1 MLFKNIS
8 FFVIF
13 TCSTFATAQEYS
25 TFVLDELIISDYKLN
40 SHNKT
45 QTIHK
50 INDSIIQ
57 QANGSLTDL
66 LLMNSSI
73 YFKENGAGMVSSPSF
88 RGTTAQQ
95 TSVLWNGIGV
105 NSLFLG
111 QTDFNSIS
119 YKEFSEIAI
128 KPGGGSILYG
138 SGAIGGTIHLN
149 NPTRFEDKLEN
160 TLQLGYG
167 SFNTFRINN
176 NFTISNDKWFGQINL
191 GRNQSDNDFD
201 VKNRSW
207 KNTNG
212 QFYNNSA
219 SATIGYK
226 IDLKNT
232 LSFYSTYF
240 NDERHFSLV
249 SENQTKTKYQNSYF
263 RNILHWKNE
272 GENYKSNARI
282 AFFNEGYKYYN
293 NLPTT
298 DYSSGNVNS
307 FIAKYDFEYFVS
319 HNFSLNAIIDYTN
332 HHGTGKNSGI
342 KSAKQEILGL
352 SVLANHRFNEKM
364 GYEIG
369 FKQEIN
375 NSYENPFLYS
385 AGFYYKPSN
394 VYQLKINGSKNFR
407 IPTFND
413 IFWEPGGNK
422 SLQPETSFQLDLRN
436 EFKFENLCF
445 GLNTYYTQIDNMLQW
460 IPNNTGIWEAQ
471 NLKAVEIKG
480 AEFDAQYQFKIKENA
495 FNIQA
500 TYAYTNSQDTGL
512 KKQLIYTPFNKFTG
526 QIGYQYKKFATAIQS
541 VYNGSVFTTAN
552 NSALSKIEAYAL
564 INANVQYHFGKKF
577 KQSLIFEIKN
587 ITDVNYENV
596 INRPMPGRNFNI
608 QLITKF

>member
-8 FFVIF
+8 YFVIF
-13 TCSTFATAQEYS
+13 TCSTFAFAQEET

-50 INDSIIQ
+50 INDSIITQ
-57 QANGSLTDL
+57 SNSSLTDL

-73 YFKENGAGMVSSPSF
+73 YFKENGSGMVSSPSF

-95 TSVLWNGIGV
+95 TSVLWNGIPV

-128 KPGGGSILYG
+128 KLGGGSILYG

-149 NPTRFEDKLEN
+149 QPIRFEKRLDN

-167 SFNTFRINN
+167 SYNSFRINN
-176 NFTISNDKWFGQINL
+176 NFTISNDKWFGQISIN
-191 GRNQSDNDFD
+191 RNQSDNNFE
-201 VKNRSW
+201 VKNRNW
-207 KNTNG
+207 KNTNAE
-212 QFYNNSA
+212 FYNNNTSVV
-219 SATIGYK
+219 IGHE
-226 IDLKNT
+226 INEKNSIS
-232 LSFYSTYF
+232 LYSTYY
-240 NDERHFSLV
+240 NDDRHFALV
-249 SENQTKTKYQNSYF
+249 SENQTKTKYKNTYF
-263 RNILHWKNE
+263 RNLLHWKNE
-272 GENYKSNARI
+272 GDSYKSNARI
-282 AFFNEGYKYYN
+282 AYFNEGYKYFN
-293 NLPTT
+293 NLPT
-298 DYSSGNVNS
+298 DEYSSGNVNS
-307 FIAKYDFEYFVS
+307 FIGKYDFEYFITS
-319 HNFSLNAIIDYTN
+319 NFSLNGILDYSN
-332 HHGTGKNSGI
+332 HKGTGKNSGI
-342 KSAKQEILGL
+342 TSAKQEILGL
-352 SVLANHRFNEKM
+352 SILANHAVTDKL

-385 AGFYYKPSN
+385 AGFYYKPTS
-394 VYQLKINGSKNFR
+394 VYQVKLNGSKNFR

-422 SLQPETSFQLDLRN
+422 SLKPETSFQLDLRN
-436 EFKFENLCF
+436 EFKFENLSF
-445 GLNTYYTQIDNMLQW
+445 GLNTYYIKIDNMLQW
-460 IPNNTGIWEAQ
+460 IPNNSGTWEAQ

-480 AEFDAQYQFKIKENA
+480 AEFDAQYHFKIKENT

-500 TYAYTNSQDTGL
+500 TYAYTNSQDTQL
-512 KKQLIYTPFNKFTG
+512 KKQLIYTPYHKFTG
-526 QIGYQYKKFATAIQS
+526 QIGYNYKRFSAGIQTI
-541 VYNGSVFTTAN
+541 YNGSVFTTASN
-552 NSALSKIEAYAL
+552 ISKSKIEAYAL
-564 INANVQYHFGKKF
+564 INGNIQYHFGKKF
-577 KQSLIFEIKN
+577 KQTLIFEVKN
-587 ITDVNYENV
+587 ISDVNYENV

>member
-8 FFVIF
+8 YFVIF
-13 TCSTFATAQEYS
+13 TISSFATAQEQAH
-25 TFVLDELIISDYKLN
+25 FVLDELIISDYKLN

-50 INDSIIQ
+50 INDSIIT

-73 YFKENGAGMVSSPSF
+73 YFKENGSGMVSSPSF

-95 TSVLWNGIGV
+95 TSVLWNGIPV

-149 NPTRFEDKLEN
+149 QPIRFGERLEN

-167 SFNTFRINN
+167 SFNSFRINN
-176 NFTISNDKWFGQINL
+176 NFTISNDKWFGQVSIN
-191 GRNQSDNDFD
+191 RNQSDNDFE
-201 VKNRSW
+201 VKKRNW
-207 KNTNG
+207 KNTNAA
-212 QFYNNSA
+212 FYNNSV
-219 SATIGYK
+219 SAVVGHEIN
-226 IDLKNT
+226 DKNSIA
-232 LSFYSTYF
+232 LYSTYY
-240 NDERHFSLV
+240 NDDRHFALV
-249 SENQTKTKYQNSYF
+249 SENQTPTKYKNNYF
-263 RNILHWKNE
+263 RNLLHWKNE
-272 GENYKSNARI
+272 GENYQSNARI
-282 AFFNEGYKYYN
+282 AYFNEGYKYFN
-293 NLPTT
+293 NLPT
-298 DYSSGNVNS
+298 DEYSSGNVNS
-307 FIAKYDFEYFVS
+307 FIAKYDFEYFIS
-319 HNFSLNAIIDYTN
+319 SSFSLNGIIDYSN
-332 HHGTGKNSGI
+332 HNGKGKNSGI

-352 SVLANHRFNEKM
+352 SILANHELNEKF

-375 NSYENPFLYS
+375 NTYENPFLYS
-385 AGFYYKPSN
+385 AGLYFKPTK
-394 VYQLKINGSKNFR
+394 VYQLKLNGSKNFR

-422 SLQPETSFQLDLRN
+422 ALQPETSFQLDLRN
-436 EFKFENLCF
+436 EFKFEKLRF
-445 GLNTYYTQIDNMLQW
+445 GLNTYYIKIDNMLQW

-480 AEFDAQYQFKIKENA
+480 AEFDAQYHFNIKQNE
-495 FNIQA
+495 FQIQA
-500 TYAYTNSQDTGL
+500 TYAYTNSQDTQL
-512 KKQLIYTPFNKFTG
+512 KKQLIYTPFHKFTG
-526 QIGYQYKKFATAIQS
+526 LISYNYKRFSTGIQS
-541 VYNGSVFTTAN
+541 IYNGAVFTTASN
-552 NSALSKIEAYAL
+552 ISKSKIEAYAL
-564 INANVQYHFGKKF
+564 INANVQYQFGKKF
-577 KQSLIFEIKN
+577 KQTLVFEIKN
-587 ITDVNYENV
+587 LTDVNYENV

>member
-1 MLFKNIS
+1 MLFKQIS
-8 FFVIF
+8 YFVIF
-13 TCSTFATAQEYS
+13 TCTSFAFAQEQA
-25 TFVLDELIISDYKLN
+25 TIVLDELIISDYKLN

-57 QANGSLTDL
+57 QANGNLTDL

-73 YFKENGAGMVSSPSF
+73 YFKENGSGMVSSPSF

-128 KPGGGSILYG
+128 KAGGGSVLYG

-149 NPTRFEDKLEN
+149 NPIRFEKRLDN

-167 SFNTFRINN
+167 SFNTFRVNN
-176 NFTISNDKWFGQINL
+176 NFTLSNEKWFAQININ
-191 GRNQSDNDFD
+191 RNQSDNDFE
-201 VKNRSW
+201 VKNRTW

-272 GENYKSNARI
+272 GDSYKSNARI
-282 AFFNEGYKYYN
+282 AYFNEGYKYFN
-293 NLPTT
+293 NLPTD

-307 FIAKYDFEYFVS
+307 LIAKYDFEYFVS
-319 HNFSLNAIIDYTN
+319 LNFSLNAIIDYTN

-342 KSAKQEILGL
+342 KSAKQEVLGL
-352 SVLANHRFNEKM
+352 SVLANHHFNEKM

-385 AGFYYKPSN
+385 AGFYYKPAN

-422 SLQPETSFQLDLRN
+422 SLQPETSFQFDLRN
-436 EFKFENLCF
+436 EFTFKKFSF
-445 GLNTYYTQIDNMLQW
+445 GLNAYYTKIDNMLQW

-471 NLKAVEIKG
+471 NLKSVAIKG
-480 AEFDAQYQFKIKENA
+480 AEFDVQYQFALNKNQFKI
-495 FNIQA
+495 QG
-500 TYAYTNSQDTGL
+500 TYAYTNSQDTEL
-512 KKQLIYTPFNKFTG
+512 KKQLIYTPFHKITG
-526 QIGYQYKKFATAIQS
+526 QISYNYEKFSAGIQTI
-541 VYNGSVFTTAN
+541 YNGAVFTTASN
-552 NSALSKIEAYAL
+552 LNSSKIEAYAL
-564 INANVQYHFGKKF
+564 INANVQYHFGRKI
-577 KQSLIFEIKN
+577 KQTIVFEIKN
-587 ITDVNYENV
+587 ASNANYENV

>member
-1 MLFKNIS
+1 MLFKQIS
-8 FFVIF
+8 YFVIF
-13 TCSTFATAQEYS
+13 TCTSFAFAQEQA
-25 TFVLDELIISDYKLN
+25 TIVLDELIISDYKLN

-57 QANGSLTDL
+57 QANGNLTDL

-73 YFKENGAGMVSSPSF
+73 YFKENGSGMVSSPSF

-128 KPGGGSILYG
+128 KPGGGSVLYG

-149 NPTRFEDKLEN
+149 NPIRFEKRLDN

-167 SFNTFRINN
+167 SFNTFRVNN
-176 NFTISNDKWFGQINL
+176 NFTLSNEKWFTQININ
-191 GRNQSDNDFD
+191 RNQSDNDFE
-201 VKNRSW
+201 VKNRTW

-272 GENYKSNARI
+272 GDSYKSNARI
-282 AFFNEGYKYYN
+282 AYFNEGYKYFN
-293 NLPTT
+293 NLPTD

-342 KSAKQEILGL
+342 KSAKQEVLGL
-352 SVLANHRFNEKM
+352 SILANHRINEKM

-385 AGFYYKPSN
+385 AGFYYKPAN

-422 SLQPETSFQLDLRN
+422 SLQPETSFQFDLRN
-436 EFKFENLCF
+436 EFKFENLRF
-445 GLNTYYTQIDNMLQW
+445 GLNTYYTKIDNMLQW

-471 NLKAVEIKG
+471 NLKSVTIKG
-480 AEFDAQYQFKIKENA
+480 AEFDLQYQFALNKNQFKI
-495 FNIQA
+495 QG
-500 TYAYTNSQDTGL
+500 TYAYTNSQDTEL
-512 KKQLIYTPFNKFTG
+512 KKQLIYTPFHKITG
-526 QIGYQYKKFATAIQS
+526 QISYNYEKFSAGIQTI
-541 VYNGSVFTTAN
+541 YNGAVFTTASN
-552 NSALSKIEAYAL
+552 LNSSKIEAYAL
-564 INANVQYHFGKKF
+564 INANVQYHFGKKI